1 MNDEHNDID
10 DEKPLDPQ
18 MEKVRRKM
26 VRLLVVSLSIMFI
39 SIFAVLAGVFYKIKN
54 GEETDGSSMERAFV
68 GQPDAALSDRL
79 NVTLPKGFEINHT
92 DLDGNRLAIFGRSIG
107 GEKVLLIV
115 DLTSGEVL
123 SEVKFMD

>member
-1 MNDEHNDID
+1 
-10 DEKPLDPQ
+10 

-92 DLDGNRLAIFGRSIG
+92 DLDGNRLAIFGRPIG